1 MKKILVLSDPPA
13 APGYLPRL
21 RFLCDYLVQRGYDV
35 TLLTEQSQ
43 PLPFEHSYPIVTI
56 PMYSGSTLDWALKT
70 LWTLLTDWH
79 NRAFARKANQQSTIT
94 RNEVNRALAAE
105 NHQWDVVLCTT
116 FSDFPL
122 GAGLRIARH
131 LNIPLVCDIRDL
143 DEQIDNSRYQY
154 RHQYWWTMP
163 FIHLYRAIH
172 RTRRNRVL
180 RSADAITT
188 ISPWHAEFI
197 RNLTVKRSYSVSGL
211 TAKNEVNRALVAKK
225 RSYSAAVSIVYNG
238 FDPAQFY
245 PKDIK
250 TDRFTISYIGSLFD
264 WQQPALSLVQQ
275 AINELNKSSIS
286 NLQSPI
292 FLEIHTPK
300 SNPLSH
306 DQLGDAIRSSSIML
320 VLTNPCTHGMLT
332 TKFYEAL
339 GCEKPILCVPSDQGA
354 LASLF
359 AQTHAGI
366 ATGDIET
373 IKAFIL
379 DRYREWQ
386 TNGFTRQPV
395 IPEKKD
401 LFSRDYQSQQLEQI
415 LLSVAK

>member
-1 MKKILVLSDPPA
+1 MNILVLSDPPI

-79 NRAFARKANQQSTIT
+79 NRAFARKANHQSTIT
-94 RNEVNRALAAE
+94 

-197 RNLTVKRSYSVSGL
+197 RAITNNQSPIT
-211 TAKNEVNRALVAKK
+211 
-225 RSYSAAVSIVYNG
+225 IVYNG
-238 FDPAQFY
+238 YDSNQFY

-264 WQQPALSLVQQ
+264 WQQPALDKVKQ
-275 AINELNKSSIS
+275 AIEELNKSSIF
-286 NLQSPI
+286 NLQSSI
-292 FLEIHTPK
+292 FLEVHTPQK
-300 SNPLSH
+300 DPISH
-306 DQLGDAIRSSSIML
+306 DQLGDAIRRSSIML
-320 VLTNPCTHGMLT
+320 VFTNPCTHGMLT

-354 LASLF
+354 LASLI
-359 AQTHAGI
+359 ARTNAGI

-373 IKAFIL
+373 IKSFIL

-386 TNGFTRQPV
+386 SNGFTRQPV
-395 IPEKKD
+395 IPDWKD
-401 LFSRDYQSQQLEQI
+401 LFSRAYQSQQLEQI